1 MNRSLA
7 IELASGDALDV
18 RQLQALESLSTAFR
32 LDVVARSSDAAIDV
46 AAVVGQKARVEARN
60 AWGSRA
66 WEGVVARME
75 LVRSEPSGLSTYAI
89 QVAPTAWL
97 MTQRRSHRA
106 FVHRS
111 IPDIVATLLGEW
123 DVPFEKRLQASYSKL
138 PLRVQY
144 GESDFDFLRRLLA
157 EAGITFWF
165 EWLDDATRLV
175 LSDAP
180 HAREAERLVPYVAD
194 DSAALGRPHVT
205 DVAVRAKV
213 VPTRAARRDFD
224 FRRPRYGLEGQASR
238 ERGAH
243 PLLEDYRY
251 APGQSLSDAGESHE
265 PLGDAEGAYRH
276 SDDRAA
282 DRAKIAHESL
292 GAGELKIHFATSLVD
307 LAPGSVLRVAG
318 HPHPELAED
327 RALLVSH
334 GWLSCDVDGAWSAG
348 GQALPTRRPFR
359 PSTSLAAAHEATT
372 SCDPFEPLR
381 AIAKPRIWGVQSA
394 LVTGPEGEDVHTD
407 EHGRIKLQFAWDR
420 EGRFDGA
427 SSPWVRVSQPWAG
440 AGFGAVNLPRVGQ
453 EVLVT
458 FLDGDPD
465 HPVVVGRMFNA
476 TAPSPYAL
484 PEHKRRTSLKS
495 DSKAGA
501 NELTLDDTDGAELF
515 YVQAQ
520 HDLHKIVRNDELEH
534 TQGSRHVQVDG
545 DLVLAAKGNVVIH
558 AGGEL
563 VIKGGPNVK
572 INPSGAPKPPR
583 KPRSLSSK

>member
-1 MNRSLA
+1 MNRSLT

-18 RQLQALESLSTAFR
+18 RQLHALESLSTAFR
-32 LDVVARSSDAAIDV
+32 LDVVARSSDPAIDV
-46 AAVVGQKARVEARN
+46 AAVVGQRARVEARN
-60 AWGSRA
+60 AWGARA
-66 WEGVVARME
+66 WEGVVSRME
-75 LVRSEPSGLSTYAI
+75 LVRSEPTGLSTYAI

-97 MTQRRSHRA
+97 MTHRRSHRA

-111 IPDIVATLLGEW
+111 IPDIVTTLLDAWE
-123 DVPFEKRLQASYSKL
+123 VAVEKRLQSSYPKL

-144 GESDFDFLRRLLA
+144 GESDFDFARRLLA

-165 EWLDDATRLV
+165 ETLHDETRLV
-175 LSDAP
+175 LCDAP
-180 HAREAERLVPYVAD
+180 HAREAERIVPYVAD
-194 DSAALGRPHVT
+194 DSAALGMPHVT

-238 ERGAH
+238 ERSGH

-251 APGQSLSDAGESHE
+251 APGQSLADAGDAQE
-265 PLGDAEGAYRH
+265 PLGDADGGYRH

-282 DRAKIAHESL
+282 DRAKIAQESL
-292 GAGELKIHFATSLVD
+292 GAGELKIHFGTSLVD
-307 LAPGSVLRVAG
+307 LAPGTTVRVVG
-318 HPHPELAED
+318 HSHPELAED
-327 RALLVSH
+327 RTLLVSH
-334 GWLSCDVDGAWSAG
+334 AWLSCEVDGAWSAG
-348 GQALPTRRPFR
+348 GQALPTTRPFR
-359 PSTSLAAAHEATT
+359 PSMNVAAGHEATT
-372 SCDPFEPLR
+372 SCDPFEPMR
-381 AIAKPRIWGVQSA
+381 AVPKPRIWGVQSA
-394 LVTGPEGEDVHTD
+394 IVTGPEGEDVHTD
-407 EHGRIKLQFAWDR
+407 EHGRVKLQFAWDR
-420 EGRFDGA
+420 EGRFDGG

-440 AGFGAVNLPRVGQ
+440 AGFGAMNLPRVGQ
-453 EVLVT
+453 EVLVA

-515 YVQAQ
+515 YLQAQ
-520 HDLHKIVRNDELEH
+520 HDLHKIVRNDELEL
-534 TQGSRHVQVDG
+534 TQGSRHVQVEG

-558 AGGEL
+558 AGGDL

-583 KPRSLSSK
+583 KPRALSSK